1 MPYPRWLTQFGVTMS
16 AMEDSLRRAL
26 EGGDARDPAFRE
38 SIYAASERALERML
52 EARGAE
58 EGIAHE
64 QRSRLAETINRV
76 EADFAPQS
84 FAPQS
89 YSAEP
94 EHEPESYGERLVD
107 QAHAPVAPGDDVRDE
122 RGEDGGWTPGGPR
135 ASDENTRS
143 GPSWKVPTLAALL
156 ALGLGLLAYAVTGAL
171 RGGEAPETTG
181 STEAVDTLPKLAWI
195 DVFDGNDL
203 ERLSTPAGG
212 RIEAVKKDSAREAVR
227 ISAPAGSSNEAL
239 LAVGPGTLHQ
249 IAGRNVRIEIVAG
262 SPDGTPRE
270 FSVRCLVGSRSFC
283 DSQRFT
289 TDMPEEAFVFDV
301 TVPAVASNDTS
312 IAIAPG
318 VAGQTNDVDIYS
330 LRLRQLG

>member
-1 MPYPRWLTQFGVTMS
+1 MS

-94 EHEPESYGERLVD
+94 HPDEHEPEPYEERLTD
-107 QAHAPVAPGDDVRDE
+107 EAHPHAAPDGDERDE
-122 RGEDGGWTPGGPR
+122 RGEDGGWTPGRPR
-135 ASDENTRS
+135 ASDEKTRAL
-143 GPSWKVPTLAALL
+143 PSWKVPALAALL
-156 ALGLGLLAYAVTGAL
+156 ALGLGLLAYAITGAL
-171 RGGEAPETTG
+171 RGRDTPEVTG

-227 ISAPAGSSNEAL
+227 ISAPAGSPNEAL